1 MEFDTDKLNR
11 LLERGVQ
18 DFGAVW
24 HAALVGIG
32 DRLGLY
38 RALAEGGPQN
48 SAALAEATGTQE
60 RYVREWLRAQAAGG
74 YIDYDAQSD
83 RYHMS
88 PEQVAVLVD
97 EDSPA
102 FLVGAF
108 QGAVA
113 GIKAAPKVERAF
125 RSGGGVGWHEHD
137 RDLFQ
142 GTERLFR
149 PGYLENLAA
158 NWIPALDGVAD
169 KLERGARVADIGCGY
184 GASTLIMA
192 AAWPNSEF
200 VGFDYHAESVEA
212 ARRRAAEAGLGDNVR
227 FEQAG
232 AKDFEGEY
240 DFIAAFDCLHD
251 MGDPVGVT
259 RHVHGRLQRDGTWM
273 MVEPFAGDAVQDNLN
288 PVGRAFYSV
297 STLVCTPCSLSQEVG
312 YGLGAQAGEARLRE
326 VVTAGGFREFRRATE
341 TPFNL
346 VLEARP

>member
-1 MEFDTDKLNR
+1 MR
-11 LLERGVQ
+11 LPRFNGHPQ
-18 DFGAVW
+18 WGYHAPGGTVW
-24 HAALVGIG
+24 YAALVGGG

-48 SAALAEATGTQE
+48 SAEPAEATGTQE

-74 YIDYDAQSD
+74 YIDYDAPSD

-88 PEQVAVLVD
+88 PEQVAVLVN

-113 GIKAAPKVERAF
+113 GIKAAPKVEQAF
-125 RSGGGVGWHEHD
+125 RAGGGVGWHEHD
-137 RDLFQ
+137 HDLFH

-192 AAWPNSEF
+192 EAWPNSEF
-200 VGFDYHAESVEA
+200 IGFDYHAESVEA
-212 ARRRAAEAGLGDNVR
+212 RAAGRPRPAWATTSASSRRGRRTSGASTTSSPPSTACTTWATRRAWPATSTAGCGATEAG
-227 FEQAG
+227 
-232 AKDFEGEY
+232 
-240 DFIAAFDCLHD
+240 
-251 MGDPVGVT
+251 
-259 RHVHGRLQRDGTWM
+259 
-273 MVEPFAGDAVQDNLN
+273 
-288 PVGRAFYSV
+288 
-297 STLVCTPCSLSQEVG
+297 
-312 YGLGAQAGEARLRE
+312 
-326 VVTAGGFREFRRATE
+326 
-341 TPFNL
+341 
-346 VLEARP
+346 

>member
-1 MEFDTDKLNR
+1 MDIDTDKLNR
-11 LLERGVQ
+11 LLERGVL

-48 SAALAEATGTQE
+48 SAELAEATGTQE

-88 PEQVAVLVD
+88 PEQVAVLVN

-113 GIKAAPKVERAF
+113 GIKAAPKVEQAF

-137 RDLFQ
+137 HDLFH

-192 AAWPNSEF
+192 KAYPNSEF
-200 VGFDYHAESVEA
+200 VGFDYHADSVDA
-212 ARRRAAEAGLGDNVR
+212 ARRRAAETGVGDNIR

-232 AKDFEGEY
+232 ATDFAGEY

-251 MGDPVGVT
+251 MGDPVGVA
-259 RHVHGRLQRDGTWM
+259 RHVHDQLRRDGTWM

>member
-1 MEFDTDKLNR
+1 MDIDTDKLNR
-11 LLERGVQ
+11 LLERGVL

-48 SAALAEATGTQE
+48 SAELAEATGTQE

-88 PEQVAVLVD
+88 PEQVAVLVN

-113 GIKAAPKVERAF
+113 GIKAAPKVEQAF
-125 RSGGGVGWHEHD
+125 RAGGGVGWHEHD
-137 RDLFQ
+137 HDLFH

-192 AAWPNSEF
+192 KAYPNSEF
-200 VGFDYHAESVEA
+200 IGFDYHADSVEA
-212 ARRRAAEAGLGDNVR
+212 ARRRAAETGAGDNLR

-232 AKDFEGEY
+232 ATDFKGDY

-251 MGDPVGVT
+251 MGDPVGVA
-259 RHVHGRLQRDGTWM
+259 RHVHDQLRRDGTWM

-312 YGLGAQAGEARLRE
+312 YGLGAQAGEGRLRE